1 MDLEGDNYNEEL
13 EKEHFLILKQQMFD
27 LLTKN
32 KNSKFNN
39 NHNLNSINEIEI
51 LKKNHTSQ

>member
-1 MDLEGDNYNEEL
+1 MYNEEL
-13 EKEHFLILKQQMFD
+13 EKEHFMNLRGQLFD

-39 NHNLNSINEIEI
+39 YNNLNSINQIE
-51 LKKNHTSQ
+51 LS